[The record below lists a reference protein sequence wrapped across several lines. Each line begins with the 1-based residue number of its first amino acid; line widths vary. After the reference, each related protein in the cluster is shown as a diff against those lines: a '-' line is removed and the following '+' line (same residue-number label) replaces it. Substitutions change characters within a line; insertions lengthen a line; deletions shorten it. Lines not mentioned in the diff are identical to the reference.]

1 MPDQPDNS
9 QLDLWQDAAKET
21 QPTPHTQKRSPSQ
34 SPHSESIIQ
43 DSPPPESL
51 FKLEATA
58 EVNQAKSLN
67 ADFAISHPLNLLI
80 ADDIE
85 LNRTIIRTILKK
97 LGYTCQEASNGT
109 EALELQN
116 SERFDYIFMD
126 LDMPEMSG
134 IEAAD
139 AIRSEEKRLSLP
151 ITEIIAVTANVSDIT
166 RNACEKVGMNGYL
179 EKPITAARVKE
190 QLTTSWPRV
199 KARRDRATKKAAQ

>member
-21 QPTPHTQKRSPSQ
+21 QPTPHTQKRTPSQ

-134 IEAAD
+134 KQVFEEMLKINPEVRVIISSGYGVEDSQEGILSEA
-139 AIRSEEKRLSLP
+139 KGNLSKPYELDDLSR
-151 ITEIIAVTANVSDIT
+151 VVRNVLDS
-166 RNACEKVGMNGYL
+166 
-179 EKPITAARVKE
+179 
-190 QLTTSWPRV
+190 
-199 KARRDRATKKAAQ
+199 